1 MRASDRRE
9 RRETQQVNAM
19 LKHKLRLTAY
29 QLPVRC
35 GIIWRGG
42 SDMAQ
47 ITAEQKDYIVAHIND
62 RPRTAVAKAAGVS
75 MTMLYRLV
83 RTHGGEM
90 RHDLSR
96 RNPQHV
102 EIVKKYYPTMTGSEI
117 EARFGIQK
125 NRADKIANELGIKH
139 TPETQ
144 ERIRQ
149 KIQDNT
155 TNNRHKIDFKELG
168 HKRSVRYKMEYY
180 RKWEGKPQKTKL
192 RLAETSYRVYKAKW
206 NLVTRYGYIETTDA
220 CTLMYDRNT
229 HRMNEQYYSDKYGLK
244 FIEDE

>member
-1 MRASDRRE
+1 MP
-9 RRETQQVNAM
+9 Q
-19 LKHKLRLTAY
+19 LTE
-29 QLPVRC
+29 
-35 GIIWRGG
+35 
-42 SDMAQ
+42 
-47 ITAEQKDYIVAHIND
+47 EQKSYIVEHIND
-62 RPRTAVAKAAGVS
+62 RPRTAVAKTAGVS
-75 MTMLYRLV
+75 MTMLYRVV
-83 RTHGGEM
+83 RMYGGDMAYE
-90 RHDLSR
+90 RTR

-117 EARFGIQK
+117 EAKFGIQK

-149 KIQDNT
+149 KIQDNI

-192 RLAETSYRVYKAKW
+192 RLAETSYKVYKAKW
-206 NLVTRYGYIETTDA
+206 NLIKRHGYIETTDA
-220 CTLMYDRNT
+220 YTLMYDKDT
-229 HRMNEQYYSDKYGLK
+229 QRMNEKYYTEKYGLK
-244 FIEDE
+244 FIEDNGSI

>member
-1 MRASDRRE
+1 
-9 RRETQQVNAM
+9 
-19 LKHKLRLTAY
+19 
-29 QLPVRC
+29 
-35 GIIWRGG
+35 
-42 SDMAQ
+42 MAQ

-62 RPRTAVAKAAGVS
+62 RPRTAVAKTAGVS
-75 MTMLYRLV
+75 MTMLYRVV
-83 RTHGGEM
+83 RMYGGDMAYE
-90 RHDLSR
+90 RTR

-117 EARFGIQK
+117 EAKFGIRK
-125 NRADKIANELGIKH
+125 KRAEKIAHELGIKH

-149 KIQDNT
+149 KIQDNI

-192 RLAETSYRVYKAKW
+192 RLAETSYKVYKAKW
-206 NLVTRYGYIETTDA
+206 HLITRYGYIETTDA
-220 CTLMYDRNT
+220 YTLMYDRNT
-229 HRMNEQYYSDKYGLK
+229 HRMNEKYYTEKYGLK
-244 FIEDE
+244 FIEDNGSI